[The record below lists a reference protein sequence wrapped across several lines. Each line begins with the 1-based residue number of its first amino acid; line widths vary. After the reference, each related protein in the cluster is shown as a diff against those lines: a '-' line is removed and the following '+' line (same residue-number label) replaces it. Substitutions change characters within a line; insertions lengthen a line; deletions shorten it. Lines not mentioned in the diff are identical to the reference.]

1 MKVLDGVQWI
11 LTDIEGTTTEVSFVY
26 DILFPYFRAHMD
38 QWKTVDS
45 DPMNQVLEQTRVLV
59 LEEQSINLTSKEALF
74 EQLRQWSNEDR
85 KVTPLKTFQ
94 GMVWEQGFKSGAIK
108 GHVYTDVKPALEQWT
123 SMGIK
128 LAIFSSGSV
137 AAQKLLFKFSTS
149 GDLSAFFIA
158 HFDTNTGMKRDAT
171 TYARIADL
179 LRTSP
184 SKVLFLSDIKE
195 ELEAASSAGMHT
207 VQLLR
212 PGTAKGW
219 SLTAQDFSQII
230 P

>member
-1 MKVLDGVQWI
+1 MKDLDGVQWI

-128 LAIFSSGSV
+128 LAIFSSGSI
-137 AAQKLLFKFSTS
+137 AAQKQLFGFSIE
-149 GDLSAFFIA
+149 GDLTPYFSAFF
-158 HFDTNTGMKRDAT
+158 DTTTGMKRDEQ
-171 TYARIADL
+171 TYQLIVEQLQAQAN
-179 LRTSP
+179 S
-184 SKVLFLSDIKE
+184 VLFLSDISQ
-195 ELEAASSAGMHT
+195 ELEAAHAAGLRT
-207 VQLLR
+207 LQLVR
-212 PGTAKGW
+212 PGTEANW
-219 SLTAQDFSQII
+219 SWCVADFSEIQ
-230 P
+230 

>member
-85 KVTPLKTFQ
+85 TVTPLKTFQ

-123 SMGIK
+123 SMGLK
-128 LAIFSSGSV
+128 LAIFSSGSI
-137 AAQKLLFKFSTS
+137 AAQKQLFGFSIE
-149 GDLSAFFIA
+149 GDLTPYFSAFF
-158 HFDTNTGMKRDAT
+158 DTTTGMKRDEQ
-171 TYARIADL
+171 TYQLIVEQLQAPAN
-179 LRTSP
+179 S
-184 SKVLFLSDIKE
+184 VLFLSDIHQ
-195 ELEAASSAGMHT
+195 ELEAAHAAGLRT
-207 VQLLR
+207 LQLVR
-212 PGTAKGW
+212 PGTEANW
-219 SLTAQDFSQII
+219 SWCVADFSEIQ
-230 P
+230 

>member
-108 GHVYTDVKPALEQWT
+108 GHVYSDVKPALEQWT

-128 LAIFSSGSV
+128 LAIFSSGSI
-137 AAQKLLFKFSTS
+137 AAQKQLFGFSIE
-149 GDLSAFFIA
+149 GDLTPYFSAFF
-158 HFDTNTGMKRDAT
+158 DTTTGMKRDEQ
-171 TYARIADL
+171 TYQLIVEQLQAPAN
-179 LRTSP
+179 S
-184 SKVLFLSDIKE
+184 VLFLSDIAQ
-195 ELEAASSAGMHT
+195 ELEAAHAAGLRT
-207 VQLLR
+207 LQLVR
-212 PGTAKGW
+212 PGTEANW
-219 SLTAQDFSQII
+219 SWCVADFSEIQ
-230 P
+230 

>member
-1 MKVLDGVQWI
+1 MKVLDGIQWI

-38 QWKTVDS
+38 QWKIVDS

-59 LEEQSINLTSKEALF
+59 IEEQSINLTSKEALF

-108 GHVYTDVKPALEQWT
+108 GHVYPDVKPALEQWT

-128 LAIFSSGSV
+128 LAIFSSGSI
-137 AAQKLLFKFSTS
+137 AAQKQLFGFSIE
-149 GDLSAFFIA
+149 GDLTPYFSAFF
-158 HFDTNTGMKRDAT
+158 DTTTGMKRDEQ
-171 TYARIADL
+171 TYQLIVEQLQAPANC
-179 LRTSP
+179 
-184 SKVLFLSDIKE
+184 VLFLSDISQ
-195 ELEAASSAGMHT
+195 ELEAAHAAGIRT
-207 VQLLR
+207 LQLVR
-212 PGTAKGW
+212 PGTEANW
-219 SLTAQDFSQII
+219 SWCVAGFSEIQ
-230 P
+230 

>member
-1 MKVLDGVQWI
+1 MKDLDGIQWI

-59 LEEQSINLTSKEALF
+59 LEEQSINLTSMEALF

-128 LAIFSSGSV
+128 LAIFSSGSI
-137 AAQKLLFKFSTS
+137 AAQKQLFGFSIE
-149 GDLSAFFIA
+149 GDLTPYFSAFF
-158 HFDTNTGMKRDAT
+158 DTTTGMKRDEQ
-171 TYARIADL
+171 TYQLIVEQLQAPAN
-179 LRTSP
+179 S
-184 SKVLFLSDIKE
+184 VLFLSDISQ
-195 ELEAASSAGMHT
+195 ELEAAHAAGLRT
-207 VQLLR
+207 LQLVR
-212 PGTAKGW
+212 PGTEANW
-219 SLTAQDFSQII
+219 SWCVADFSEIQ
-230 P
+230 

>member
-45 DPMNQVLEQTRVLV
+45 DPMNEVLEQTRVLV

-123 SMGIK
+123 LMGIK
-128 LAIFSSGSV
+128 LAVFSSGSI
-137 AAQKLLFKFSTS
+137 AAQKQLFGFSIE
-149 GDLSAFFIA
+149 GDLTPYFSAFF
-158 HFDTNTGMKRDAT
+158 DTTTGMKRDEQ
-171 TYARIADL
+171 TYQLIVEQLQAPAN
-179 LRTSP
+179 S
-184 SKVLFLSDIKE
+184 VLFLSDIHQ
-195 ELEAASSAGMHT
+195 ELEAAHAAGLRT
-207 VQLLR
+207 LQLVR
-212 PGTAKGW
+212 PGTEANW
-219 SLTAQDFSQII
+219 SWCVADFSEIQ
-230 P
+230 

>member
-108 GHVYTDVKPALEQWT
+108 GHVYSDVKPALEQWT

-128 LAIFSSGSV
+128 LAIFSSGSI
-137 AAQKLLFKFSTS
+137 AAQKQLFGFSIE
-149 GDLSAFFIA
+149 GDLTPYFSAFF
-158 HFDTNTGMKRDAT
+158 DTTTGMKRDEQ
-171 TYARIADL
+171 TYQLIVEQLQAPEN
-179 LRTSP
+179 S
-184 SKVLFLSDIKE
+184 VLFLSDIHQ
-195 ELEAASSAGMHT
+195 ELEAAHAAGLRT
-207 VQLLR
+207 LQLVR
-212 PGTAKGW
+212 PGTEANW
-219 SLTAQDFSQII
+219 SWCVADFSEIQ
-230 P
+230 